1 MAGES
6 ARDVAARS
14 RAKAE
19 RLMRHA
25 ELYERGAEGE
35 ARTAAVL
42 AAMPPEWVAIHDV
55 RWPGRRFAN
64 IDHIVL
70 GPGGI
75 FVVDSK
81 NWAGHVVV
89 ERSTLRQ
96 NGRSREQAVA
106 GCADSAL
113 AISELL
119 GPYAAYVAPVLC
131 LVREERVSGWV
142 RDVMICSTLTLPEML
157 LTRPASLGADERAEV
172 WTRLNLALN
181 SARELPA
188 PRRPSMPRGAT
199 AQKAASV
206 RRRPRQGRRTNGSS
220 GPRGLVRLVVGMA
233 MLFGLATCGPQL
245 ASVVGDVVSDQLTV
259 PAVDDRQDPP
269 RPPAGG
275 KSAN

>member
-25 ELYERGAEGE
+25 EMYERGAEGE

-81 NWAGHVVV
+81 NWSGHVVV
-89 ERSTLRQ
+89 DRSTLRQ
-96 NGRSREQAVA
+96 NGRSREQEVA

-119 GPYAAYVAPVLC
+119 GAYVAPVLC

-157 LTRPASLGADERAEV
+157 LTRPASIGADERVEV
-172 WTRLNLALN
+172 WTRLNLALD

-188 PRRPSMPRGAT
+188 PRRSSMPRGAT

-220 GPRGLVRLVVGMA
+220 GPGGLVRLVVGMA

-245 ASVVGDVVSDQLTV
+245 ATVVGDVVSDQLTATV
-259 PAVDDRQDPP
+259 VDDRQDPP

>member
-96 NGRSREQAVA
+96 NGRSREQVVA

-188 PRRPSMPRGAT
+188 PRRSSMPRGAT
-199 AQKAASV
+199 AQRAASV

-220 GPRGLVRLVVGMA
+220 GPGGLVRLVVGMA

-245 ASVVGDVVSDQLTV
+245 ATVVGDVVSDQLTATV
-259 PAVDDRQDPP
+259 VDDRHNPP
-269 RPPAGG
+269 RPPAGR